1 MFRNHK
7 RIAMG
12 VLVSTALALSSGC
25 NGDSENY
32 ASKEKGFEVPANITQ
47 FHAAG
52 STFLGP
58 LFLRWSSDYEKGH
71 NMIVDYLPSGSGAG
85 LSELKAKRLAFAAT
99 DAPLADGELKDY
111 PPLIQVPVV
120 AGPLCVAYNLEGL
133 GEPIK
138 LTGST
143 LAAIYAGQI
152 KDWQDP
158 AIAKENQGLK
168 LPNTPI
174 TVVHRQ
180 DGSGTTTI
188 FTNYLSAV
196 SQSWSSS
203 VGHGLTVPWPAGLG
217 ENGSDGVLNT
227 VKKTP
232 GAIGYFELNYAQ
244 EAHLPVASI
253 QNQAGEFI
261 APTTNSAAMA
271 IAAFDDALTKDP
283 RTPIVDPP
291 KTAKDAYPITG
302 LSFILIPKD
311 NATPGLQRQF
321 KQFAAFCLTDGQNS
335 VESMSYARLPTPI
348 LQQGIALLSQLTENG
363 KPIS

>member
-1 MFRNHK
+1 MTRK
-7 RIAMG
+7 
-12 VLVSTALALSSGC
+12 TTQ
-25 NGDSENY
+25 
-32 ASKEKGFEVPANITQ
+32 SKEKGFEVPANITQ

-158 AIAKENQGLK
+158 AIAKGKPGPETPKYPDHRCSSPGWKWNDHDLHK
-168 LPNTPI
+168 LSECCEP
-174 TVVHRQ
+174 VVVIERRPRS
-180 DGSGTTTI
+180 DR
-188 FTNYLSAV
+188 AV
-196 SQSWSSS
+196 
-203 VGHGLTVPWPAGLG
+203 AGGAGG
-217 ENGSDGVLNT
+217 ERKYGVLNT

-261 APTTNSAAMA
+261 APTTNSAALA
-271 IAAFDDALTKDP
+271 IAAFDDALIKDP

>member
-1 MFRNHK
+1 MFRNYK
-7 RIAMG
+7 LIATG
-12 VLVSTALALSSGC
+12 VLIGTVLALSSGC

-32 ASKEKGFEVPANITQ
+32 APKEKGYEVPADITQ

-71 NMIVDYLPSGSGAG
+71 KMIVDYLPSGSGAG
-85 LSELKAKRLAFAAT
+85 LSELKANRLAFAAT
-99 DAPLADGELKDY
+99 DAPLSDDELKDY
-111 PPLIQVPVV
+111 PPLIQVPVA

-133 GEPIK
+133 SDPIK
-138 LTGST
+138 LTGGT
-143 LAAIYAGQI
+143 VAAIYAGQI
-152 KDWQDP
+152 KDWDDP
-158 AIAKENQGLK
+158 AIAKENPGLK
-168 LPNTPI
+168 LPHATI

-196 SQSWSSS
+196 SPSWSSS
-203 VGHGLTVPWPAGLG
+203 VGHGLKVAWPVGLG
-217 ENGSDGVLNT
+217 EDGSTQVLNT

-232 GAIGYFELNYAQ
+232 GAIGYFELSYAK

-261 APTTNSAAMA
+261 APTPNSAALA
-271 IAAFDDALTKDP
+271 IAAFDDVLIRDP

-291 KTAKDAYPITG
+291 KTAKGAYPITG

-321 KQFAAFCLTDGQNS
+321 KQFVAFCLTDGQNS
-335 VESMSYARLPTPI
+335 VESMSYARLPAPV
-348 LQQGIALLSQLTENG
+348 LQQGIALLAQLTEKGN
-363 KPIS
+363 PIT